1 MKKHDRNLS
10 TCVVIDKSCFLRKGV
25 NIHRAFIVK
34 TGAATP
40 VRLSFKPCTLTNIP
54 NSGSLSLASHQYTCA
69 LLRRRH
75 AKRKKEDRGM
85 TNLSLLLGAEHGLA
99 DVRASKAHVGGLLEL
114 EHGVHGRE
122 VGAGALKVCDD
133 LDIDVGF

>member
-1 MKKHDRNLS
+1 MVNDRS
-10 TCVVIDKSCFLRKGV
+10 RFLRKGV

-34 TGAATP
+34 TGATTP

-54 NSGSLSLASHQYTCA
+54 NSGFLSLASHQYTCA

-75 AKRKKEDRGM
+75 AKRKKVIKG
-85 TNLSLLLGAEHGLA
+85 NLSLLLRAEHGRA
-99 DVRASKAHVGGLLEL
+99 DIRASKTHVGGLLKL

-122 VGAGALKVCDD
+122 VGTSALKVCDD
-133 LDIDVGF
+133 LDVDVGF

>member
-1 MKKHDRNLS
+1 MKEAWIVNDRSRL
-10 TCVVIDKSCFLRKGV
+10 LRKGV

-54 NSGSLSLASHQYTCA
+54 NSGSLSLASHQHTYA

-75 AKRKKEDRGM
+75 AKRKEKTEKAE
-85 TNLSLLLGAEHGLA
+85 NLSLLLGAEHGLT
-99 DVRASKAHVGGLLEL
+99 DVRASKTHVGGLLEL

-122 VGAGALKVCDD
+122 VGASALKVCDD
-133 LDIDVGF
+133 LDVDVGF